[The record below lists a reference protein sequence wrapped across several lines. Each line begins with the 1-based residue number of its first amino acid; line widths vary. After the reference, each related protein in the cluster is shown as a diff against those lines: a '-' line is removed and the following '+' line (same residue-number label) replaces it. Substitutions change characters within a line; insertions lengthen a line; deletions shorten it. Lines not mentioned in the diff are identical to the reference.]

1 MAIAL
6 KAEEQELLREEVS
19 ALIRALPDEVVQER
33 YAPLAAGVEAG
44 ELPDETLEAAGE
56 LLELGLQSGRIR
68 RQHRANGEQALLRL
82 FNQTPAGRA
91 LSEQTADVNRAL
103 AQLDGQEIESVRLLT
118 RLNVLDNVMPWFA
131 QSRDAADGVLSWQ
144 NGAMTMDWNI
154 AASRPTIDAVVQ
166 THTKLATAA
175 HGLPLV
181 PFTWT
186 VTHDL
191 ITPHPLGG
199 ARMGTDATNGVVNHM
214 GEVFGHRNLF
224 VTDGAIVPKAIGLN
238 PSRTIGA
245 LAERAAKLIA
255 DDGR

>member
-6 KAEEQELLREEVS
+6 KAEEQELLREEVG
-19 ALIRALPDEVVQER
+19 ALIRALPEEVVRER

-118 RLNVLDNVMPWFA
+118 RVP
-131 QSRDAADGVLSWQ
+131 GVFLLQ
-144 NGAMTMDWNI
+144 I
-154 AASRPTIDAVVQ
+154 
-166 THTKLATAA
+166 
-175 HGLPLV
+175 
-181 PFTWT
+181 
-186 VTHDL
+186 
-191 ITPHPLGG
+191 
-199 ARMGTDATNGVVNHM
+199 GTDSLELTLRLGP
-214 GEVFGHRNLF
+214 
-224 VTDGAIVPKAIGLN
+224 DGAAVESVGVGI
-238 PSRTIGA
+238 
-245 LAERAAKLIA
+245 
-255 DDGR
+255 

>member
-1 MAIAL
+1 MNGQDIFIEDGGLPDIARNML
-6 KAEEQELLREEVS
+6 TQIADRPPANDRE
-19 ALIRALPDEVVQER
+19 RALV
-33 YAPLAAGVEAG
+33 
-44 ELPDETLEAAGE
+44 
-56 LLELGLQSGRIR
+56 
-68 RQHRANGEQALLRL
+68 
-82 FNQTPAGRA
+82 
-91 LSEQTADVNRAL
+91 
-103 AQLDGQEIESVRLLT
+103 ESVRLLT

-131 QSRDAADGVLSWQ
+131 QSRDAAEGILSWKD
-144 NGAMTMDWNI
+144 NAMFLDWDI
-154 AASRPTIDAVVQ
+154 AASRATIDAVVQ
-166 THTKLATAA
+166 THTELATRAN
-175 HGLPLV
+175 GLPLV

-199 ARMGTDATNGVVNHM
+199 ARMGTDASTGVVNHM

-255 DDGR
+255 DEGR